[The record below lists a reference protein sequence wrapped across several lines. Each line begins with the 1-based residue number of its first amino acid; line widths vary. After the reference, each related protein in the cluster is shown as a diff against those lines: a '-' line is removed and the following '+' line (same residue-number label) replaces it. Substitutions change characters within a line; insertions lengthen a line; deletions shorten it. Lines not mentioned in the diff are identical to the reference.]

1 MKCKVNLEARCFDV
15 IRALAPENVD
25 LLVPKLTFSICM
37 QIKSHIYIKLNTV
50 ANKTGQNWE
59 TVHT

>member
-1 MKCKVNLEARCFDV
+1 MKCSVNLEVRCFDA

-37 QIKSHIYIKLNTV
+37 EIKSNIYIKLNTV
-50 ANKTGQNWE
+50 ANKTGSKWE
-59 TVHT
+59 TVDI